1 MGKQLTERR
10 VVGCCESVVGGGVVS
25 GGVVGSGVVGSAVVD
40 TSEEDKENVVA
51 DVITGKTKCK
61 L

>member
-1 MGKQLTERR
+1 M
-10 VVGCCESVVGGGVVS
+10 VGGGVVS

-40 TSEEDKENVVA
+40 TSEEDKENVVT
-51 DVITGKTKCK
+51 DVTGTTKCK